1 MTEALWDV
9 PSSWAWTKISDLGQV
24 VAGGTPS
31 TKEPKFWGQDVVW
44 FSPADLTGYSAKL
57 IRRGAKG
64 LSALGLRN
72 SSARVMPAGSVMFSS
87 RAPIGYVAINAV
99 DAATNQGFKS
109 VVPSAA
115 VFNEYLYYFLKAS
128 KQLAEE
134 RATGTTFKEIS
145 GSAFAVLPV
154 PLAPL
159 PEQHRIVAKIEA
171 LFSEL
176 DKAVESLTL
185 ARAQLKTYRQALL
198 KHAFE
203 GKLTADWRA
212 ANADKLETP
221 DALLSRIRTEREARY
236 ARAFDAWQ
244 TALAEWRAGGEVGRK
259 PRRPHRPDDPEKIEA
274 DELSNLP
281 ALADG
286 WAYCRLAEFVDHIAA
301 GNSFACDEREPRQDE
316 IGVAKVSAVS
326 WGEYNEAESKTCK
339 DPDREDPDL
348 FIREGDFLLSRANT
362 IELVGACVIVRR
374 VSKRVMLSDKTLRIS
389 FGAGSPPYF
398 LHYLRSITG
407 RGEIERRSTGNQESM
422 RNIGQD
428 RIRNIIVP
436 LCGDDEG
443 SQVLELLDQRL
454 NGLTR
459 IETEIFVALAKAN
472 ALRQS
477 ILKQAFSGQLV
488 AQDPADE
495 SASILLA
502 RLRGTAHVPKTRRKR
517 TE

>member
-1 MTEALWDV
+1 MSEALWDV
-9 PSSWAWTKISDLGQV
+9 PSSWAWVRICDVGQV

-87 RAPIGYVAINAV
+87 RAPIGYVAINATE
-99 DAATNQGFKS
+99 AATNQGFKS
-109 VVPSAA
+109 VVPSPA
-115 VFNEYLYYFLKAS
+115 VFSEFLYYYLKAS

-145 GSAFAVLPV
+145 GSAFSVLPV
-154 PLAPL
+154 PLPPL

-212 ANADKLETP
+212 ANADKLKTP
-221 DALLSRIRTEREARY
+221 EALLSRIRREREARY
-236 ARAFDAWQ
+236 TRAVDAWQ
-244 TALAEWRAGGEVGRK
+244 TALAEWRAGGDVGRK
-259 PRRPHRPDDPEKIEA
+259 PQRPARPSDMRANPVPVANLSAGWVRVPMGLTVDEPAYGTSKKCAYDIDGTGVLRIPNIARGRIDASDLKFAAFDDDERQAYQLQVGDLLTIRSNGSASLVGKTALIDEAHKDFLYAGYLIRLRPNPRAINPHYLLKVLESHDLRSQIEA
-274 DELSNLP
+274 AAKSTSGVNNVNSGEL
-281 ALADG
+281 
-286 WAYCRLAEFVDHIAA
+286 
-301 GNSFACDEREPRQDE
+301 Q
-316 IGVAKVSAVS
+316 
-326 WGEYNEAESKTCK
+326 
-339 DPDREDPDL
+339 
-348 FIREGDFLLSRANT
+348 
-362 IELVGACVIVRR
+362 ELMIPVC
-374 VSKRVMLSDKTLRIS
+374 TLEEQI
-389 FGAGSPPYF
+389 
-398 LHYLRSITG
+398 L
-407 RGEIERRSTGNQESM
+407 
-422 RNIGQD
+422 
-428 RIRNIIVP
+428 II
-436 LCGDDEG
+436 
-443 SQVLELLDQRL
+443 QVLEERL
-454 NGLTR
+454 SVLEAE
-459 IETEIFVALAKAN
+459 ETEIDTAIAKAN

-477 ILKQAFSGQLV
+477 ILKRAFSGQLV

-495 SASILLA
+495 PASALLA
-502 RLRGTAHVPKTRRKR
+502 RLRGTAPVLKTRRKK
-517 TE
+517 TA

>member
-1 MTEALWDV
+1 MSEALWDV
-9 PSSWAWTKISDLGQV
+9 PSSWAWVRICDVGQV

-87 RAPIGYVAINAV
+87 RAPIGYVAINAT

-109 VVPSAA
+109 VVPSPA
-115 VFNEYLYYFLKAS
+115 VFSDFLYYYLKAS

-145 GSAFAVLPV
+145 GSAFSVLPV
-154 PLAPL
+154 PLPPL
-159 PEQHRIVAKIEA
+159 SEQHRIVAKIEA

-185 ARAQLKTYRQALL
+185 AWAQLKTYRQALL

-212 ANADKLETP
+212 ANADRLETP
-221 DALLSRIRTEREARY
+221 EALLSRIRKEREARY

-259 PRRPHRPDDPEKIEA
+259 PGRPSVLRDFGNDLNDIEIILPDLPSGWAWGRLGLASFRPEYGTSAKSAKDGEVPVIRMGNLQNGLIDWNDLVYTSDA
-274 DELSNLP
+274 DEIEKYQLESNDILFNRTNSPELVGKTVIYKGERPALFAGYLVRVNQIDTIVLPQYLCYFLNSHIARAHGNTVKTDGVNQSNINGSKLQDYPFPFCCLDEQAEIVSLLDERLSVIDA
-281 ALADG
+281 ALADV
-286 WAYCRLAEFVDHIAA
+286 EVH
-301 GNSFACDEREPRQDE
+301 
-316 IGVAKVSAVS
+316 
-326 WGEYNEAESKTCK
+326 T
-339 DPDREDPDL
+339 
-348 FIREGDFLLSRANT
+348 
-362 IELVGACVIVRR
+362 
-374 VSKRVMLSDKTLRIS
+374 
-389 FGAGSPPYF
+389 
-398 LHYLRSITG
+398 
-407 RGEIERRSTGNQESM
+407 
-422 RNIGQD
+422 
-428 RIRNIIVP
+428 
-436 LCGDDEG
+436 
-443 SQVLELLDQRL
+443 
-454 NGLTR
+454 
-459 IETEIFVALAKAN
+459 AKAN

-495 SASILLA
+495 PASALLA
-502 RLRGTAHVPKTRRKR
+502 RLRGTAPVPKTRRKK